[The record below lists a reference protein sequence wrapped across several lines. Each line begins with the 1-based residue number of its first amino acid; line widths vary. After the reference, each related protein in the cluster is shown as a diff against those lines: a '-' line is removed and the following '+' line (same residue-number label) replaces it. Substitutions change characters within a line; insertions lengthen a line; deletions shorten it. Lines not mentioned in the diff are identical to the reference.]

1 MPELSELEK
10 EYNMKHIFTFAGV
23 VAVAIA
29 SSYLIRGYL
38 DILRIKAL
46 KTDMRYKQNPMN
58 NE

>member
-1 MPELSELEK
+1 MASIED
-10 EYNMKHIFTFAGV
+10 EYNVKHILTFGGI

-46 KTDMRYKQNPMN
+46 KQGLYKQNLMN